1 MKEGCIIHIIGGASG
16 VGKTSLLK
24 LFSDFRQVNTG
35 DLFKS
40 SMSLLDR
47 DEIRRGDWPEFETEV
62 TKKLINIAS
71 ESIRFDED
79 VIIDTHF
86 AAKTHSKSYRMGL
99 KEECLYQFGR
109 SIINLIADNEAVIN
123 VILITTNPYLLLTRR
138 RLDKYRNRELVP
150 SDCYNDLRSNNAYF
164 HKYSFAF
171 RRAGKEASKDGK
183 SFSIEQYVIENDVF
197 ELAKQQLTRII
208 RR

>member
-1 MKEGCIIHIIGGASG
+1 MKERRIIHIIGGASG

-40 SMSLLDR
+40 SMSLLNR
-47 DEIRRGDWPEFETEV
+47 DEVRGGDWPEFEIEV
-62 TKKLINIAS
+62 TKKLIDIAS
-71 ESIRFDED
+71 ESIRFGED

-86 AAKTHSKSYRMGL
+86 AAKTHSKSYRIGL

-109 SIINLIADNEAVIN
+109 SVINLIAGSEAIIN
-123 VILITTNPYLLLTRR
+123 VVLITTNPYLLLTRR

-183 SFSIEQYVIENDVF
+183 SFSIEQYVIDNDVL
-197 ELAKQQLTRII
+197 ELARQQLNHII

>member
-1 MKEGCIIHIIGGASG
+1 MKERRIIHIIGGASG

-40 SMSLLDR
+40 SMSLLNR
-47 DEIRRGDWPEFETEV
+47 DEVRGGDWPEFEIEV
-62 TKKLINIAS
+62 TKKLIDIAS

-79 VIIDTHF
+79 MIIDTHF
-86 AAKTHSKSYRMGL
+86 AAKTHSKSYRIGL

-109 SIINLIADNEAVIN
+109 SVINLIAGSEAIIN
-123 VILITTNPYLLLTRR
+123 VVLITTNPYLLLTRR

-164 HKYSFAF
+164 HRYSSAF

-183 SFSIEQYVIENDVF
+183 SFSIEQYVIDNDVL
-197 ELAKQQLTRII
+197 ELARQQLNHII